1 MSVNGVTNTMEHD
14 PSDGEGVFRWI
25 IIPII
30 IPIIIIIIIVITLI
44 IITDAAQGEV

>member
-25 IIPII
+25 IILITII
-30 IPIIIIIIIVITLI
+30 ITLI
-44 IITDAAQGEV
+44 IITDDAQGEV

>member
-25 IIPII
+25 T
-30 IPIIIIIIIVITLI
+30 IPIIIIIIITLI
-44 IITDAAQGEV
+44 TIIIIMDDAQGEV